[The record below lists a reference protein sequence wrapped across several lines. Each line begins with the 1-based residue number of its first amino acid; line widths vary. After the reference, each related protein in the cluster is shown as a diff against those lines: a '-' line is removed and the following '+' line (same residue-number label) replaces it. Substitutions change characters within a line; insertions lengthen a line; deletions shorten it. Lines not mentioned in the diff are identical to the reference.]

1 MTDVAQNAS
10 PAPALRPDARGKDN
24 VIIRFESITKRFGNL
39 PAVDNVTLDVREGEF
54 FALLGPSGC
63 GKTTLLR
70 MLAGFETPTEGRILI
85 DGKDIANLP
94 PNRRPVNMVFQSYA
108 VFPHMKVTDNIAY
121 GLKMDGVSGSE
132 IRRRVDEALEL
143 VKLGGL
149 GERMPDQLS
158 GGQRQRVA
166 LARALVK
173 RPRVL
178 LLDEPLSALDAKLR
192 DQMRSELT
200 SLQKKVG
207 ITFIMV
213 THDQDEAL
221 AIATRCAVMNRGMLA
236 QVATPSD
243 LYEFP
248 NSQFVADFVGRV
260 NMFEG
265 VLEKDEQDEAVVR
278 CADFSAPVYLDHGV
292 TGARGTTVWV
302 ALRPEKIEMH
312 KRTEGQTPF
321 KMEDAPEGANV
332 TPGIIREIVYLGSET
347 NYEVELE
354 GGRRVKTFRS
364 NLTRYDQ
371 EDFTHDEPVWLAW
384 HACSPAVL
392 LS

>member
-10 PAPALRPDARGKDN
+10 PAPVPRPDARGKDN

-94 PNRRPVNMVFQSYA
+94 PNKRPVNMVFQSYA

-312 KRTEGQTPF
+312 KRAEGQTPF
-321 KMEDAPEGANV
+321 KMEDAPQGANV

>member
-1 MTDVAQNAS
+1 MSDVAHTHADK
-10 PAPALRPDARGKDN
+10 PTTAAKDAP
-24 VIIRFESITKRFGNL
+24 IISFEGVTKRFGKMV
-39 PAVDNVTLDVREGEF
+39 AVDNVNLQIKEGEF

-85 DGKDIANLP
+85 DGQDVAQLP
-94 PNRRPVNMVFQSYA
+94 PNKRPVNMVFQSYA
-108 VFPHMKVTDNIAY
+108 VFPHMSVNDNVGY
-121 GLKMDGVSGSE
+121 GLKMDGVAPGE
-132 IRRRVDEALEL
+132 ITRRVKEALEL
-143 VKLGGL
+143 VKLDGL
-149 GERMPDQLS
+149 GARKPDQLS

-192 DQMRSELT
+192 DQMRGELT
-200 SLQKKVG
+200 SLQEKVG

-221 AIATRCAVMNRGMLA
+221 AIATRCAVMNRGVLA
-236 QVATPSD
+236 QVASPSD

-248 NSQFVADFVGRV
+248 NSRFVADFVGSV

-265 VLEKDEQDEAVVR
+265 TLAEDQPDHALVR
-278 CADFSAPVYLDHGV
+278 APELAAPVYLDHGV
-292 TGARGTTVWV
+292 TGAKGSTVWV

-312 KRTEGQTPF
+312 KRNGDATPF
-321 KMEDAPEGANV
+321 KMEDAPEGTNV
-332 TPGIIREIVYLGSET
+332 VPGVIKDIVYLGSET
-347 NYEVELE
+347 NYEIEIA
-354 GGRRVKTFRS
+354 GGRRIKTFRS

-371 EDFTHDEPVWLAW
+371 EDFTWDEPVWLAW

>member
-1 MTDVAQNAS
+1 MTDQ
-10 PAPALRPDARGKDN
+10 PIITFEN
-24 VIIRFESITKRFGNL
+24 VSKRFGKL
-39 PAVDNVTLDVREGEF
+39 AAVDDVSLSIREGEF

-70 MLAGFETPTEGRILI
+70 MLAGFETPSSGRILI
-85 DGKDIANLP
+85 DGQDVVGVA

-108 VFPHMKVTDNIAY
+108 VFPHMSVADNVAY
-121 GLKMDGVSGSE
+121 GLKVDRVARAE
-132 IRRRVDEALEL
+132 RDRRVEEALDL
-143 VKLGGL
+143 VQLSGL
-149 GERMPDQLS
+149 GARKPDELS

-192 DQMRSELT
+192 EQMRTELCA
-200 SLQKKVG
+200 LQEKVG

-221 AIATRCAVMNRGMLA
+221 ALATRCAVMNKGALQ
-236 QVATPSD
+236 QVAAPND

-248 NSQFVADFVGRV
+248 GSRFVADFIGSV
-260 NMFEG
+260 NLFEG
-265 VLEKDEQDEAVVR
+265 VLAVDEPSHAVIKAPDLP
-278 CADFSAPVYLDHGV
+278 ADIFLDHGV
-292 TGARGTTVWV
+292 TGPRGGTVW
-302 ALRPEKIEMH
+302 AAIRPEKIELH
-312 KRTEGQTPF
+312 KRA
-321 KMEDAPEGANV
+321 DASAPPNLGDCPHGFNAV
-332 TPGIIREIVYLGSET
+332 AGVIRHEAYLGGVST
-347 NYEVELE
+347 YEVEIE
-354 GGRRVKTFRS
+354 RPQGAGRRVKVQRP
-364 NLTRYDQ
+364 NLTRWDQ
-371 EDFTHDEPVWLAW
+371 EDFRLGEPVWIAW

>member
-1 MTDVAQNAS
+1 MSAVPIISFENVS
-10 PAPALRPDARGKDN
+10 KRYGK
-24 VIIRFESITKRFGNL
+24 VL
-39 PAVDNVTLDVREGEF
+39 AVDKVSLSIGEGEF

-70 MLAGFETPTEGRILI
+70 MLAGFETPSEGRVLI
-85 DGKDIANLP
+85 DGKDVSTTP
-94 PNRRPVNMVFQSYA
+94 PNKRPVNMVFQSYA
-108 VFPHMKVTDNIAY
+108 VFPHMSVAENVAY
-121 GLKMDGVSGSE
+121 GLLVDGVGRAERIS
-132 IRRRVDEALEL
+132 RVDQALDL

-149 GERMPDQLS
+149 GGRKPDQLS

-192 DQMRSELT
+192 EAMRSELIL
-200 SLQKKVG
+200 LQEKVG
-207 ITFIMV
+207 ITFLIV

-221 AIATRCAVMNRGMLA
+221 AMASRCAVMNRGLLQ

-248 NSQFVADFVGRV
+248 NSRFVADFIGQV
-260 NMFEG
+260 NLFEG
-265 VLEKDEQDEAVVR
+265 VLAVDEADHAVVECPQLPCR
-278 CADFSAPVYLDHGV
+278 VYLDHGV
-292 TGARGTTVWV
+292 TGAKSTAVWV
-302 ALRPEKIEMH
+302 ALRPEKLALH
-312 KRTEGQTPF
+312 KRGDGLDRP
-321 KMEDAPEGANV
+321 KLDDAPESSNLA
-332 TPGIIREIVYLGSET
+332 PGHIRQMTYLGSESV
-347 NYEVELE
+347 YDVDL
-354 GGRRVKTFRS
+354 GSGRSVRALRS
-364 NLTRYDQ
+364 NLTRWDQ
-371 EDFTHDEPVWLAW
+371 EDFVIGEPVWLSW